1 MALTTIPV
9 ELVTLDDGVT
19 ITVDDNLDTLT
30 LTSTDA
36 DASVGPVLNLYRN
49 SSSPA
54 DSDIIGAIDYDG
66 RNDNSQDVLYSRIIG
81 LASDVSDGTE
91 DGALYLQTIVAGT
104 TRDRVS
110 LLPTEI
116 AVNDGG
122 IDLDFRIESDGK
134 THALFVDGGNNQVLF
149 NTSSAR
155 STSGVTASTQ
165 IHGTGYNDA
174 SLTLVGDMGANAL
187 TAPVL
192 FFAKT
197 RGSAGASTA
206 VTDGDRLGA
215 IFFNGADGT
224 DIETVAASIDAVVD
238 GTPGSNDMPGRLVFR
253 TSADGSGSNTERM
266 RIGSDGRVGIGTTS
280 ARSALDVVVDHATGY
295 AITCQN
301 DGNHA
306 NRYGI
311 KIISG
316 TDDGSGIS
324 YFLDFWDGDGT
335 NVGAI
340 TQSGGTVSYSAFTAN
355 HPCVIPDEDN
365 NEDSAE
371 PAYPY
376 GTLLETTSLSY
387 LKYSDGSDTE
397 RGIIYNVQKSSGAYS
412 KKVLGVYGGSLN
424 QGPQNETNKHQVLI
438 LGDGHILCNNEK
450 GNISVG
456 DGICT
461 SSTAGIGMKADKMAM
476 IIGIAQEDVTFSG
489 SETKLVAVQY
499 GLQQFTPWTD

>member
-36 DASVGPVLNLYRN
+36 DASVGPILNLYRN

-165 IHGTGYNDA
+165 IHCTG
-174 SLTLVGDMGANAL
+174 
-187 TAPVL
+187 
-192 FFAKT
+192 
-197 RGSAGASTA
+197 
-206 VTDGDRLGA
+206 
-215 IFFNGADGT
+215 
-224 DIETVAASIDAVVD
+224 
-238 GTPGSNDMPGRLVFR
+238 
-253 TSADGSGSNTERM
+253 
-266 RIGSDGRVGIGTTS
+266 
-280 ARSALDVVVDHATGY
+280 
-295 AITCQN
+295 
-301 DGNHA
+301 
-306 NRYGI
+306 
-311 KIISG
+311 
-316 TDDGSGIS
+316 
-324 YFLDFWDGDGT
+324 
-335 NVGAI
+335 
-340 TQSGGTVSYSAFTAN
+340 
-355 HPCVIPDEDN
+355 
-365 NEDSAE
+365 
-371 PAYPY
+371 
-376 GTLLETTSLSY
+376 
-387 LKYSDGSDTE
+387 
-397 RGIIYNVQKSSGAYS
+397 
-412 KKVLGVYGGSLN
+412 
-424 QGPQNETNKHQVLI
+424 
-438 LGDGHILCNNEK
+438 
-450 GNISVG
+450 
-456 DGICT
+456 
-461 SSTAGIGMKADKMAM
+461 
-476 IIGIAQEDVTFSG
+476 
-489 SETKLVAVQY
+489 
-499 GLQQFTPWTD
+499 